1 MYIHIFIYINVVP
14 HKNWHQQRCF
24 IDDDDEKTQQQQQN
38 KIEPNMVI
46 YHFQTK
52 AIDMGET
59 EFIGILLDSFFSAE
73 IKIGTRVSH
82 AFFQE
87 HPFFLVRLLSKF
99 NYNYDEM

>member
-1 MYIHIFIYINVVP
+1 
-14 HKNWHQQRCF
+14 
-24 IDDDDEKTQQQQQN
+24 
-38 KIEPNMVI
+38 
-46 YHFQTK
+46 
-52 AIDMGET
+52 MGET

-99 NYNYDEM
+99 NYNYDEMWTHKRSFTAVFILLCQIPKIDWNIQNLFTN